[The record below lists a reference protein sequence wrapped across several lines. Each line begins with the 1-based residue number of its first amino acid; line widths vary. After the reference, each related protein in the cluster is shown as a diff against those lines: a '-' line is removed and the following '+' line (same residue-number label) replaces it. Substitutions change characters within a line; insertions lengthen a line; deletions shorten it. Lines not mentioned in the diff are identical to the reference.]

1 MSGTAS
7 QMTMRS
13 LDEPDVTAAQTLLD
27 NARALAA
34 RGADE
39 LTIGVVG
46 SCENADWPA
55 YSGWE

>member
-1 MSGTAS
+1 
-7 QMTMRS
+7 MTMRS